1 MVHGC
6 MLDNKILKEII
17 LLQREALNKA
27 ETGTPR
33 EKKEEI
39 KIIDSFALIIT
50 GVRRCG
56 KSTFVHQL
64 MKEQKRA
71 YYLNFEDP
79 RLEGFDLSDFN
90 KLESIMKELYG
101 EGGVYF
107 FDEIQN
113 IPEWERYIRYLVDKK
128 EKVVI
133 TGSNA
138 SILSKELGTK
148 LTGRHLNYEMFP
160 FSFKEFL
167 RFKGVSGSV
176 DSFKVYINKGGF
188 PEFLKKDDS
197 TILHRLLSDIVIKDI
212 AIRFGIRNTEILDK
226 IAIFLISNTGKEYSY
241 NSIKKMLSIKSVQSV
256 IDYVSFFEDAY
267 LVFTVP
273 RFSYSFKQQQ
283 INPKKIYAIDNGFS
297 SNNSASF
304 SEDHGK
310 MLENVV
316 FLALRRKY
324 EDIFYFQEKNECDF
338 IIKEKGKVAQVL
350 QVCFD
355 FNPNNKDREI
365 SGLQEALNKFKLKEG
380 LILTYNQEDEW
391 KEGDKKIILKPVW
404 KWLLEEKN

>member
-1 MVHGC
+1 
-6 MLDNKILKEII
+6 MLEKNLLKEVII
-17 LLQREALNKA
+17 LQREALNKA
-27 ETGTPR
+27 ETGTSR
-33 EKKEEI
+33 EKKDEI
-39 KIIDSFALIIT
+39 KIVDSFALIIT

-64 MKEQKRA
+64 MKKQKKA
-71 YYLNFEDP
+71 YYLNLEDP
-79 RLEGFDLSDFN
+79 RLKGFDLSDFN
-90 KLESIMKELYG
+90 KVEEIVKELYG
-101 EGGVYF
+101 ESGVYF

-113 IPEWERYIRYLVDKK
+113 ITEWERFIRYLVDKK
-128 EKVVI
+128 ERVVV

-138 SILSKELGTK
+138 SILSRELGTK

-167 RFKGVSGSV
+167 DAKDASNSIE
-176 DSFKVYINKGGF
+176 SFRDYLYKGGF
-188 PEFLKKDDS
+188 PEFLKKDEA

-212 AIRFGIRNTEILDK
+212 AIRFNIRNTEMLTK
-226 IAIFLISNTGKEYSY
+226 IAIFLISNVGKEFSY

-283 INPKKIYAIDNGFS
+283 INSKKIYAIDNGFS

-304 SEDHGK
+304 SEDQGR
-310 MLENVV
+310 MLENIV
-316 FLALRRKY
+316 FLALRKKY
-324 EDIFYFQEKNECDF
+324 ENIFYFQEEHECDF
-338 IIKEKGKVAQVL
+338 IIKEKEKITHAF

-355 FNPNNKDREI
+355 FNQNNKEREI
-365 SGLQEALNKFKLKEG
+365 NGLVEALKKFKLKEG
-380 LILTYNQEDEW
+380 LILTYNQEDQF
-391 KEGDKKIILKPVW
+391 KIGDIVIKLLPVW
-404 KWLLEEKN
+404 KWLLQ

>member
-1 MVHGC
+1 
-6 MLDNKILKEII
+6 MLEKNLLKEVII
-17 LLQREALNKA
+17 LQREALNKA
-27 ETGTPR
+27 ETGTSR
-33 EKKEEI
+33 EKKDEI
-39 KIIDSFALIIT
+39 KIVDSFALIIT

-64 MKEQKRA
+64 MKKQKKA
-71 YYLNFEDP
+71 YYLNLEDP
-79 RLEGFDLSDFN
+79 RLKGFDLSDFN
-90 KLESIMKELYG
+90 KVEEIVKELYG
-101 EGGVYF
+101 ESGVYF

-113 IPEWERYIRYLVDKK
+113 IPEWERFIRYLVDKK
-128 EKVVI
+128 ERVVV

-138 SILSKELGTK
+138 SILSRELGTK

-167 RFKGVSGSV
+167 DAKDASNSIE
-176 DSFKVYINKGGF
+176 SFRDYLYKGGF
-188 PEFLKKDDS
+188 PEFLKKDEA

-212 AIRFGIRNTEILDK
+212 AIRFNIRNTEMLTK
-226 IAIFLISNTGKEYSY
+226 IAIFLISNVGKEFSY

-283 INPKKIYAIDNGFS
+283 INSKKIYAIDNGFS

-304 SEDHGK
+304 SEDQGR
-310 MLENVV
+310 MLENIV
-316 FLALRRKY
+316 FLALRKKY
-324 EDIFYFQEKNECDF
+324 ENIFYFQEEHECDF
-338 IIKEKGKVAQVL
+338 IIKEKEKITHAF

-355 FNPNNKDREI
+355 FNQNNKEREI
-365 SGLQEALNKFKLKEG
+365 NGLVEALKKFKLKEG
-380 LILTYNQEDEW
+380 LILTYNQEDQF
-391 KEGDKKIILKPVW
+391 KIGDIVIKLLPVR
-404 KWLLEEKN
+404 KWLLQ